1 MTLGSQD
8 WERHYHTWTMEWDKD
23 FITISVDRQ
32 EVLRLDLSVA
42 DPVRTSWPNPFT
54 NGKKW
59 LGFKGRGTGEPFMIK
74 RINISIYFP
83 VSIGDGLLLKLGAWN
98 FDRL

>member
-1 MTLGSQD
+1 
-8 WERHYHTWTMEWDKD
+8 MEWDKD

-54 NGKKW
+54 NDKKW
-59 LGFKGRGTGEPFMIK
+59 LGFAGEPG
-74 RINISIYFP
+74 NPS
-83 VSIGDGLLLKLGAWN
+83 
-98 FDRL
+98 

>member
-23 FITISVDRQ
+23 FVTISVDRQ

-42 DPVRTSWPNPFT
+42 DPLRTSWPNPFT
-54 NGKKW
+54 NDKKW
-59 LGFKGRGTGEPFMIK
+59 LGLRGAGEPG
-74 RINISIYFP
+74 NPS
-83 VSIGDGLLLKLGAWN
+83 
-98 FDRL
+98 